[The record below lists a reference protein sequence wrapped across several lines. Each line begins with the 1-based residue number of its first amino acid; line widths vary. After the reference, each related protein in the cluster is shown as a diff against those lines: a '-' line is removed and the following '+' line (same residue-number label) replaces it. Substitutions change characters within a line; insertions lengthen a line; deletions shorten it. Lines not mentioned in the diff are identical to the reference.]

1 MASRNLDENKPT
13 LSGASPGQTLP
24 PSHPLRARLKRAGI
38 TCVGFNLR
46 KASRMVTR
54 YMDEVLEPTGLRS
67 TQFSL
72 LAAIGRHQ
80 KMSHSHLAR
89 LLVMDRTTLTRSLK
103 PLEKMGWIEHA
114 RSPDRRKRL
123 VMLTPA
129 GWQVLEQA
137 IPLWESAQQE
147 LLDEMGEDNAS
158 QLLKFIWRYVYGKRY
173 LDA

>member
-1 MASRNLDENKPT
+1 MPAKFDNDGDSIDPPIKPSRT
-13 LSGASPGQTLP
+13 M
-24 PSHPLRARLKRAGI
+24 RARLKRAGI

-54 YMDEVLEPTGLRS
+54 YLDEILEPTGLRS

-80 KMSHSHLAR
+80 RMSHSHLAR

-123 VMLTPA
+123 VMLTLT
-129 GWQVLEQA
+129 GWQILEEA
-137 IPLWESAQQE
+137 IPLWERGQQD
-147 LLDEMGEDNAS
+147 LLDDMGEDNAS